1 MKNIFGKECRV
12 TDLTLSTA
20 EIVEI
25 EAVTRK
31 YLNIGPCYN
40 ERENKLLDI
49 NEEIHTMK
57 KMLTLALVIMTGIF
71 LSTSGCTDSNTTSVD
86 VNSTQTETKNNS
98 PNVTAPEETS
108 SPNTETE
115 SENHTQMDSTPKKI
129 LVAYFSHTGN
139 TRVIANQIHEKVG
152 GDIFEIVTVNPY
164 PTDHDAVVDQ
174 AKQEQEDNYRP
185 ELATKVENMDSY
197 DVVFIGYPNWWGTM
211 PMPVFTFLEEYD
223 FSGKTIIP
231 FCTHEGSGLGR
242 SVEDITK
249 LCPQSTILDGLAI
262 RGSSVETAQDDVS
275 EWLREI
281 GMAE

>member
-1 MKNIFGKECRV
+1 
-12 TDLTLSTA
+12 
-20 EIVEI
+20 
-25 EAVTRK
+25 
-31 YLNIGPCYN
+31 
-40 ERENKLLDI
+40 
-49 NEEIHTMK
+49 MK
-57 KMLTLALVIMTGIF
+57 KISALTLVIMTGLF
-71 LSTSGCTDSNTTSVD
+71 LSICGCADSDTTNVD
-86 VNSTQTETKNNS
+86 VNSTQVEAEDNS

-108 SPNTETE
+108 LPNIETE
-115 SENHTQMDSTPKKI
+115 SENHTQMDSASKKI

-164 PTDHDAVVDQ
+164 PTDYDAVVDQ

-185 ELATKVENMDSY
+185 QLKTKVENMDSY

-211 PMPVFTFLEEYD
+211 PMSVFTFLEEYD

-242 SVEDITK
+242 SVEDTTE

-275 EWLREI
+275 EWLRKI

>member
-1 MKNIFGKECRV
+1 
-12 TDLTLSTA
+12 
-20 EIVEI
+20 
-25 EAVTRK
+25 
-31 YLNIGPCYN
+31 
-40 ERENKLLDI
+40 
-49 NEEIHTMK
+49 MK
-57 KMLTLALVIMTGIF
+57 KIPALALIILMGLF
-71 LSTSGCTDSNTTSVD
+71 LVACGCTNIDTTDSDNNNTVQGQQSSEPD
-86 VNSTQTETKNNS
+86 EKEQTESKVENDNTS
-98 PNVTAPEETS
+98 DAEE
-108 SPNTETE
+108 E
-115 SENHTQMDSTPKKI
+115 KI
-129 LVAYFSHTGN
+129 LVAYFSHSGN

-164 PTDHDAVVDQ
+164 PKDYDAVVDQ

-185 ELATKVENMDSY
+185 ELATEVENMDSY

-211 PMPVFTFLEEYD
+211 PMPVFTFLEEYK

-242 SVEDITK
+242 SVEDITE

-281 GMAE
+281 GIAE

>member
-1 MKNIFGKECRV
+1 
-12 TDLTLSTA
+12 
-20 EIVEI
+20 
-25 EAVTRK
+25 
-31 YLNIGPCYN
+31 
-40 ERENKLLDI
+40 
-49 NEEIHTMK
+49 MK
-57 KMLTLALVIMTGIF
+57 KMSALALVIMMGIF
-71 LSTSGCTDSNTTSVD
+71 LSACGCTDNDTTNVD

-98 PNVTAPEETS
+98 PNVTAPEKTS

-115 SENHTQMDSTPKKI
+115 SENDTQMDSVPKKI
-129 LVAYFSHTGN
+129 LVAYFSHSGN
-139 TRVIANQIHEKVG
+139 TRVTANQIHENVG
-152 GDIFEIVTVNPY
+152 GDIFEIVTVDPY
-164 PTDHDAVVDQ
+164 PTEYNAVVDQ

-185 ELATKVENMDSY
+185 ELATEVENMSSY

-211 PMPVFTFLEEYD
+211 PMPVFSFLEEYN

-249 LCPQSTILDGLAI
+249 ICPQSTIQKGLAI

-275 EWLREI
+275 EWLHEI

>member
-1 MKNIFGKECRV
+1 MKTI
-12 TDLTLSTA
+12 
-20 EIVEI
+20 
-25 EAVTRK
+25 
-31 YLNIGPCYN
+31 P
-40 ERENKLLDI
+40 
-49 NEEIHTMK
+49 
-57 KMLTLALVIMTGIF
+57 ALVLAIMMGLF
-71 LSTSGCTDSNTTSVD
+71 LAACGCTDSDMTGSDN
-86 VNSTQTETKNNS
+86 NSIEQEQQSSSLDENEQTESKVESNNTSGTEEKN
-98 PNVTAPEETS
+98 
-108 SPNTETE
+108 
-115 SENHTQMDSTPKKI
+115 I
-129 LVAYFSHTGN
+129 LVVYFSHSGN

-164 PTDHDAVVDQ
+164 PMDYDAVVDQ

-262 RGSSVETAQDDVS
+262 RGSSVENSQDEVS